1 MKMNKIIASLSF
13 VALLGFTACYD
24 ANDTIVDPNKQVVVP
39 IDQIYKN
46 GVVLS
51 GETGTTLIADLQKY
65 FADSDNITY
74 TSATNIMYT
83 QVDRTADGKLE
94 CVYSGYTID
103 VGSTESNTF
112 INGKGFNCE
121 HTIPQSLF
129 NSQEPMKSDMH
140 HLFPARD
147 GVNGDRSNY
156 PFADVPDA
164 NGKYWYTNT
173 TAERSYTIDPDGTSG
188 ESPNFSKLSK
198 SNTFEPRDAR
208 KGDIARAGMYFY
220 IIYKNNTNSTAAI
233 AFIEKMLPLFR
244 QWDKQ
249 DPADATEKE
258 RNEKIYKIQGN
269 YNPFVLDATL
279 ADRVFN

>member
-1 MKMNKIIASLSF
+1 MKMNKIITSLSF

-24 ANDTIVDPNKQVVVP
+24 ADDTIVDPNKQVVVP
-39 IDQIYKN
+39 IEQIYKN

-51 GETGTTLIADLQKY
+51 GESGATLIADLQKY

-74 TSATNIMYT
+74 SSATNIMYT
-83 QVDRTADGKLE
+83 QVDRTAAGKLE

-103 VGSTESNTF
+103 ISATESNST
-112 INGKGFNCE
+112 INGKEFNCE
-121 HTIPQSLF
+121 HTVPQSLF
-129 NSQEPMKSDMH
+129 NEQEPMKSDMH
-140 HLFPARD
+140 HLFPSRD
-147 GVNGDRSNY
+147 GINTDRSNY

-173 TAERSYTIDPDGTSG
+173 TTERSAIIDPDGTSG
-188 ESPNFSKLSK
+188 ESPEYSKLSK

-220 IIYKNNTNSTAAI
+220 VIYGKNTNATKAI
-233 AFIEKMLPLFR
+233 AFIEKMLPLFK

-249 DPADATEKE
+249 DPVDTMEKE
-258 RNEKIYKIQGN
+258 RNEKIYQKQGN